1 MLNDTRL
8 RQALTLTADASA
20 LLSELVDELPADHDR
35 NLLAG
40 AIQFLSSA
48 SGLAAKVEGCGRYN
62 CVGSLCVRPRG
73 HDDPHRSGYGAEW
86 TDESD
91 AASARA
97 IATSM
102 KGWCD

>member
-20 LLSELVDELPADHDR
+20 LLSELVDELPDDRDR

-48 SGLAAKVEGCGRYN
+48 NGLAAKVEGCGRYS
-62 CVGSLCVRPRG
+62 CLGSLCVRPRG
-73 HDDPHRSGYGAEW
+73 HDDPHRSEYGAEW
-86 TDESD
+86 TGESD
-91 AASARA
+91 AASART

-102 KGWCD
+102 KGRCD